1 MLNREATTMD
11 SQLGDYIAANL
22 HKRPDGRVAA
32 KELIDRFR
40 ASLANNRERR
50 LWPRWRCVDEISRK
64 YETAIG
70 RGGRLFVLGLSY
82 EPAQKWAVVNGR
94 ARLVPA

>member
-1 MLNREATTMD
+1 MD
-11 SQLGDYIAANL
+11 NQLSDYIAANL

-40 ASLANNRERR
+40 ASLANVRERR
-50 LWPRWRCVDEISRK
+50 LWPRWRCLREISRK

-70 RGGRLFVLGLSY
+70 PGGRLFVLGLSY
-82 EPAQKWAVVNGR
+82 HRPQKWTVVEGK

>member
-11 SQLGDYIAANL
+11 NQLGDYIAGNL

-40 ASLANNRERR
+40 ASLANNREQR
-50 LWPRWRCVDEISRK
+50 LWPRWRCVDEISRQ

-82 EPAQKWAVVNGR
+82 QGPQKWTVVDGK